1 MVNTTNEVKR
11 LIRYDSQRSNFY
23 NISNAFAIHMKKSN
37 IPIEVD
43 NGHEPSVHKIQITLF
58 M

>member
-11 LIRYDSQRSNFY
+11 LIRYDSQRSNFF
-23 NISNAFAIHMKKSN
+23 NISKTFAIHMKKSN

-43 NGHEPSVHKIQITLF
+43 KGHEPSAHKIQITLF